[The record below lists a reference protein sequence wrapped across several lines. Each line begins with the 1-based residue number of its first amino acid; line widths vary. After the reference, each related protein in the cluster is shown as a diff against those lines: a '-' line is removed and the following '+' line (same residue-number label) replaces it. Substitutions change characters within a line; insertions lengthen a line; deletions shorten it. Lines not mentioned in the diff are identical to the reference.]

1 MATPKGIRAVQLP
14 VNGSDAIHVYSD
26 DNHIWLQLRRDVP
39 TDQDIGKS
47 SFKVAICMQP
57 GTAQKLGLELMNIAE
72 RNKEKLKV
80 KAAAGQRTTKAKVS
94 SS

>member
-1 MATPKGIRAVQLP
+1 MQLA

-39 TDQDIGKS
+39 TEQDIGRS

-57 GTAQKLGLELMNIAE
+57 GTAHKLGLELMNIAE
-72 RNKEKLKV
+72 RNKE
-80 KAAAGQRTTKAKVS
+80 RSKAKATAPQKTSKPKVAD
-94 SS
+94 